1 MNFSYEEL
9 YFMYGQYDRF
19 VQLSF
24 HRDSEADK
32 NVAIEYFMGSFK
44 YSHEEIKALEELRG
58 KENIPRT
65 EKRVRF
71 VPSEL
76 HEISA
81 DQQTFLDRDG
91 ILCSDICLVSARNFP
106 KENRYTVKGV
116 KEIPYTITVNV
127 DFSDVNTD
135 MLTLGL
141 YKSRL
146 KSGHVLRDFEW
157 EEFYGLKYY
166 YEKESIEAEKRIYSD
181 GDGKILK
188 EGIRYHFLMAK
199 YLNDATTEEEM
210 KDLINLGKAKNSL
223 KVNLLIEELKKGSEK
238 IKEIAKVYQDKIGL
252 IYSILFRF
260 EDEVLVPFKFSIWW
274 DSERFLHIYLRHVNE
289 TQLGERFEGK
299 SVFQYKFKEIK
310 RLISIVIERAYDE
323 IVQHF
328 QEKPD
333 KMFVR
338 MGDRAINYDGNF
350 YRVEIEPSG
359 RLREFHPYLTREE
372 QNKDN

>member
-1 MNFSYEEL
+1 
-9 YFMYGQYDRF
+9 MYGQYDRF

-106 KENRYTVKGV
+106 KEDRYTVKGV